1 MNNININDFE
11 NIRLINQD
19 HIFDYIPMGHPH
31 RPSSPAILF
40 VKKGDIILKEHITK
54 FHLHENSIVFIDNN
68 NVYEVIE
75 TANDPEIILLGFKR
89 QFLESISIKLNKV
102 QVYQSLKRQLKRNF
116 KLPQEQMNILMDSL
130 LKIEFY
136 HQQKDK
142 LNYVNDIVEHYFII
156 ILFHIASIV
165 ESSINEHYQVMNR
178 NQRILNDFI
187 FLVSENYLI
196 HKNVTYYSQKLG
208 ITTRYMS
215 AVIKKE
221 SGKTPQEFIT
231 EFIVNEAKAQL
242 SSTTKDI
249 KQIALD
255 LNFSDQYSFS
265 HFFKKHENISP
276 TVYRKTILNK

>member
-1 MNNININDFE
+1 MDKTNINDFE

-19 HIFDYIPMGHPH
+19 HIFEYIPMGHPH

-40 VKKGDIILKEHITK
+40 VKKGNITLKEHITK
-54 FHLHENSIVFIDNN
+54 FHLQENSIVFIDNN
-68 NVYEVIE
+68 NVYEVLE

-89 QFLESISIKLNKV
+89 QFLESISIRLNKV

-116 KLPQEQMNILMDSL
+116 TLPQEQMNILMDSL

-165 ESSINEHYQVMNR
+165 ESSNNEHYQVLNR
-178 NQRILNDFI
+178 NQRLLNDFI

-221 SGKTPQEFIT
+221 SGKTPQEYIT

-255 LNFSDQYSFS
+255 LKFSDQYSFS

-276 TVYRKTILNK
+276 SAYRKTILK